1 MKPKSFLESS
11 QDSTSP
17 ASPNERK
24 QKTKNKKEEMKNARM
39 LQPWGQTRSLV
50 SYMGTAAY
58 IGALLFIFA
67 DIYIYV
73 FSGETAAESAEPEPE
88 FIPRKIMPK

>member
-1 MKPKSFLESS
+1 
-11 QDSTSP
+11 
-17 ASPNERK
+17 
-24 QKTKNKKEEMKNARM
+24 
-39 LQPWGQTRSLV
+39 
-50 SYMGTAAY
+50 MGTAAY

>member
-1 MKPKSFLESS
+1 MKENK
-11 QDSTSP
+11 
-17 ASPNERK
+17 K
-24 QKTKNKKEEMKNARM
+24 QKGRKEEMKNARM

-73 FSGETAAESAEPEPE
+73 FSEETAAESAESEFE
-88 FIPRKIMPK
+88 FIPRKIMPI

>member
-1 MKPKSFLESS
+1 MNSIH
-11 QDSTSP
+11 
-17 ASPNERK
+17 
-24 QKTKNKKEEMKNARM
+24 TKHAKLLAEEAKNAR
-39 LQPWGQTRSLV
+39 LNQPRGQTRSSRSLV

-73 FSGETAAESAEPEPE
+73 FLEETAAESAEPE
-88 FIPRKIMPK
+88 FIPRKIMPKQQNNP

>member
-1 MKPKSFLESS
+1 MNSIH
-11 QDSTSP
+11 
-17 ASPNERK
+17 
-24 QKTKNKKEEMKNARM
+24 TKHAKLLAEEAKNAR
-39 LQPWGQTRSLV
+39 LNQPWGQTRSLV

-67 DIYIYV
+67 NIYIYV
-73 FSGETAAESAEPEPE
+73 FLGESAAESAERESEFE

>member
-1 MKPKSFLESS
+1 MKENK
-11 QDSTSP
+11 
-17 ASPNERK
+17 K
-24 QKTKNKKEEMKNARM
+24 QKNKKEEMKNARM
-39 LQPWGQTRSLV
+39 LQPWGQTRSSRSLV